1 MDTLI
6 TEKEAAKQLCLTQS
20 TLRKWRW
27 LGRGPSFIKIGP
39 QENPFL
45 FTSFWYTN
53 IFIKLLLIDAF
64 IDLFLLA
71 TIY

>member
-27 LGRGPSFIKIGP
+27 LGRGPSFIKIGAAVRYDP
-39 QENPFL
+39 GDIRRFI
-45 FTSFWYTN
+45 THN
-53 IFIKLLLIDAF
+53 IHRSGTGI
-64 IDLFLLA
+64 
-71 TIY
+71 